1 MVVLPGEFHET
12 LGNEIKPESRGQR
25 EPIGRVALAA
35 TCLLYTSHTSA
46 NDDLIRSFPFYGDG
60 RWLDL

>member
-35 TCLLYTSHTSA
+35 TRRA
-46 NDDLIRSFPFYGDG
+46 R
-60 RWLDL
+60 